1 MAEPENGAAARG
13 KPGPGRGR
21 VSSALSPY
29 ETLLREILRGELL
42 PGEALT
48 ELSLAERLAVSR
60 TPIREALTRLEQD
73 GLLKRTSRGMV
84 LRERSPEEILDI
96 YEVRILLEADA
107 ARSAAERRLA
117 LDVITMKRIAGE
129 VEAMGAGDDPDAIAE
144 ANREFHRA
152 VWRAAHN
159 EPILDLLQRIHR
171 HLARYPATTLSYPGR
186 REAALSEHRLLIAAI
201 EARDGEKAV
210 QASTRH
216 FTAARDIRLQ
226 LWSDGRF

>member
-1 MAEPENGAAARG
+1 MAEEMTGRAAGG
-13 KPGPGRGR
+13 KPGRRAVPP
-21 VSSALSPY
+21 AISPY
-29 ETLLREILRGELL
+29 DALLQEILRGELL

-48 ELSLAERLAVSR
+48 ELALAERLQVSR

-84 LRERSPEEILDI
+84 VRERSPEEILDI

-107 ARSAAERRLA
+107 ARAAAERRFA
-117 LDVITMKRIAGE
+117 LDVLTLKRIAGE
-129 VEAMGAGDDPDAIAE
+129 LEEMGTGDPTAMAE
-144 ANREFHRA
+144 GNRKFHRA

-159 EPILDLLQRIHR
+159 EPILDLLQRLDM
-171 HLARYPATTLSYPGR
+171 HLARYPTTTLVHPGR
-186 REAALSEHRLLIAAI
+186 WETSLNEHRLLIAAI

-210 QASTRH
+210 QASTQH

-226 LWSDGRF
+226 LWSDGQF

>member
-1 MAEPENGAAARG
+1 MAERENGAAARG
-13 KPGPGRGR
+13 KPVRGR
-21 VSSALSPY
+21 VPSVLSPY

-107 ARSAAERRLA
+107 ARSAAERRLP
-117 LDVITMKRIAGE
+117 LDVITLKRIAGE
-129 VEAMGAGDDPDAIAE
+129 LEAMGAGDDPDAVAE
-144 ANREFHRA
+144 ASRGFHRA
-152 VWRAAHN
+152 VWQAAHN

-171 HLARYPATTLSYPGR
+171 HLVRYPAATLSYPGR

-201 EARDGEKAV
+201 EARDGEKAA
-210 QASTRH
+210 QESTRH

-226 LWSDGRF
+226 LWSDGRL